1 VFEFLCQLKLM
12 GLNLAKDLS
21 LLRRL
26 AIRLGYHPTK
36 LAVVRRLR

>member
-1 VFEFLCQLKLM
+1 M

-36 LAVVRRLR
+36 PAVVLRLR